1 MLHTMPNGADGTHF
15 SAVFACCS
23 VSVSWSLCVLE
34 SLLLL
39 LCSSIEGRAQ
49 P

>member
-1 MLHTMPNGADGTHF
+1 
-15 SAVFACCS
+15 
-23 VSVSWSLCVLE
+23 VSWSLCVLE